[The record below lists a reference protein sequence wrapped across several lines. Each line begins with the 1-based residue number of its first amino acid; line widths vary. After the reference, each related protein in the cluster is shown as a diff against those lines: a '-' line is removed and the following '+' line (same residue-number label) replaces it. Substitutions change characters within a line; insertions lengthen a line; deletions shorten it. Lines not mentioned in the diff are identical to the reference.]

1 MKNVIKTLDSIQTE
15 EVRRTFLESVGS
27 RIRDFREKKN
37 ISQTVLGQCLGL
49 SPVSIS
55 NYENG
60 VSDMKLSYLP
70 LISLYCDV
78 SISKLLPDSDM
89 HSFIN
94 TLSEAISITVHR
106 YDRISD
112 METCEDEFNYYMTHK
127 SRAGM
132 KEHFK
137 KCDFKIT
144 AKPYSNSEVYD
155 YVIKNKAELVPLIY
169 DAGQILEYTKDSPS
183 GDTLRNGISDFIIEE
198 VFLSECESILTD
210 ERIRRLYAYYQAIY
224 KNMSTK

>member
-1 MKNVIKTLDSIQTE
+1 MKNVIKTLDSTQTE

-70 LISLYCDV
+70 LISLYCDAP
-78 SISKLLPDSDM
+78 ISKLLPDSDM
-89 HSFIN
+89 QFFIN

-106 YDRISD
+106 YDRIPD
-112 METCEDEFNYYMTHK
+112 TEIYEEEFNYCVPLK

-132 KEHFK
+132 KECFK
-137 KCDFKIT
+137 KCNFNVT

-155 YVIKNKAELVPLIY
+155 YVIKNKAELVPLIC
-169 DAGQILEYTKDSPS
+169 DAGQILEYTKNRSI
-183 GDTLRNGISDFIIEE
+183 GGTLRNGISDFIIEE
-198 VFLSECESILTD
+198 VFLCECENILTD